1 MIKKYIEFIKETR
14 YVNVPDYFIELDS
27 IGHYIDKN
35 TGEIYAKLT
44 AGGYE
49 DADDEGGGYDYYDDI
64 ENVSEDDKR
73 LVDSFKISSEELLK
87 DKISLDLID
96 DIIQRC
102 IDEGLVDED
111 VKINIRVRVRTV
123 DKSTIVYN
131 IYNDEVNGKKEFIYT
146 WNNFFKRDADIVGS
160 ANRDDIYYECIF
172 TYIKR
177 YEKELKPKMDSIER
191 FIKSII
197 ESEYDGEIL
206 CSFLQLMDNYR
217 TV

>member
-1 MIKKYIEFIKETR
+1 MIKKYIEFIKETK
-14 YVNVPDYFIELDS
+14 YVEVPDYFIELDS
-27 IGHYIDKN
+27 IGHYLDTN
-35 TGEIYAKLT
+35 TGELYPKLKN
-44 AGGYE
+44 GGYE
-49 DADDEGGGYDYYDDI
+49 DADNEGGGYDLEDDI
-64 ENVSEDDKR
+64 ENLSEDDKR

-111 VKINIRVRVRTV
+111 VKIDIRVRVRTD
-123 DKSTIVYN
+123 DKSTIVYH
-131 IYNDEVNGKKEFIYT
+131 IYNDEVNGNKEFIYT
-146 WNNFFKRDADIVGS
+146 WNNFFKQEADIFRSVKQE
-160 ANRDDIYYECIF
+160 DIYYDCIF
-172 TYIKR
+172 TYVQR

-191 FIKSII
+191 FINSII
-197 ESEYDGEIL
+197 ESQYDGEIL